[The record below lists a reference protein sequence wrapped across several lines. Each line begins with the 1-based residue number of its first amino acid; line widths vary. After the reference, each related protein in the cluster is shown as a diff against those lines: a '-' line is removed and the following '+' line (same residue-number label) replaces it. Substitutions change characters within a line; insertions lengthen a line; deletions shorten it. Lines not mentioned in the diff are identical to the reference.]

1 MLLNSYYSQQ
11 GSRVAQK
18 RSQSQQ
24 QQAQQQRR
32 CMNDLM
38 SQNLQ
43 KDPLPGHLVTT
54 GTLNYKSLQYDRV
67 IVMIVYFEFKLLSM
81 IFWLCFGLCFC
92 VMFRN

>member
-24 QQAQQQRR
+24 QQAQQQQQRR
-32 CMNDLM
+32 RMNDMM

-43 KDPLPGHLVTT
+43 RAISDPESTSSPSS
-54 GTLNYKSLQYDRV
+54 NNWNPQLQKP
-67 IVMIVYFEFKLLSM
+67 II
-81 IFWLCFGLCFC
+81 
-92 VMFRN
+92 